1 LDMNVNLK
9 SGLNPTS
16 GPAVDWYVYLL
27 HCADGTYYTGITTE
41 PKRRLQEHNEN
52 DKKAAK
58 YTRARRPLKM
68 VYFELCESRSDAGVR
83 EYEIRKLPRQKKVA
97 LAQEMPGVFF

>member
-1 LDMNVNLK
+1 M
-9 SGLNPTS
+9 S
-16 GPAVDWYVYLL
+16 WYVYLL
-27 HCADGTYYTGITTE
+27 NCADDSYYTGITTD

-68 VYFELCESRSDAGVR
+68 VYFELCQSRSDAAVR
-83 EYEIRKLPRQKKVA
+83 EYEIRKLSRKKKIV
-97 LAQEMPGVFF
+97 LAGSMLNDIPS

>member
-1 LDMNVNLK
+1 MSVEPK
-9 SGLNPTS
+9 ASKQ
-16 GPAVDWYVYLL
+16 WYVYLL

-58 YTRARRPLKM
+58 YTRSRRPLKM
-68 VYFELCESRSDAGVR
+68 VYFELCESRSEAGSR
-83 EYEIRKLPRQKKVA
+83 EYEIRKLPRRVKQAMTDEFVCIDTPYANKAK
-97 LAQEMPGVFF
+97 